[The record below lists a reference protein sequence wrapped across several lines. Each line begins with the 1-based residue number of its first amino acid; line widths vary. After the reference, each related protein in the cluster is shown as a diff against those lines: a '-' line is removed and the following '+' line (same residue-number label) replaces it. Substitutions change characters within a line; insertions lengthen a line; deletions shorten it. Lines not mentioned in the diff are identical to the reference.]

1 MKTSHYKTPRTMADC
16 EFTVGYPIADLSRHK
31 AKTISTALVICG
43 AYVVLPITLVLI
55 LLYV

>member
-1 MKTSHYKTPRTMADC
+1 MKNIITPRTLADC

-31 AKTISTALVICG
+31 VKAISTALVICG

>member
-1 MKTSHYKTPRTMADC
+1 MKNITTPRTMADC

-43 AYVVLPITLVLI
+43 AYVVLPIMLMLF
-55 LLYV
+55 LLRF

>member
-1 MKTSHYKTPRTMADC
+1 MTMKNITTPRTLADC
-16 EFTVGYPIADLSRHK
+16 EFTVGYPIVDLSRHK
-31 AKTISTALVICG
+31 VKAISTALVICG